1 MPKGNKR
8 GVILFIVIGIIIVV
22 VALATVI
29 LRIISNQA
37 RLTHHQVSR
46 IQALYA
52 AKAGMVLAF
61 EKLRTGDWS
70 QDPTRINYYC
80 INGPVDASVTCSGA
94 SSLGD
99 PLITDSKIHCGN
111 PSIPCNVQIAV
122 CPQALAASPCNT
134 ASVNNTIMLKVKT
147 DYTYTSD

>member
-8 GVILFIVIGIIIVV
+8 GIILFIVIGIIIVV
-22 VALATVI
+22 VVLTTVI

-61 EKLRTGDWS
+61 EKLRTGAWS
-70 QDPTRINYYC
+70 QNPVSIKYYC

-94 SSLGD
+94 SLVLD
-99 PLITDSKIHCGN
+99 PQIHCGN
-111 PSIPCNVQIAV
+111 LSTPCNVQIAV
-122 CPQALAASPCNT
+122 CPQAPAAAPCNT
-134 ASVNNTIMLKVKT
+134 ASINNTIMLKIKT
-147 DYTYTSD
+147 DYEYTPN